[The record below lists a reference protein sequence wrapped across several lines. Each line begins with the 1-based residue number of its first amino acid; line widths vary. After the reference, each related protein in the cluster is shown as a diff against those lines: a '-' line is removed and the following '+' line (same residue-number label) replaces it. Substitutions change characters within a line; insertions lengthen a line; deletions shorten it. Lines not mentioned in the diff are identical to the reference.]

1 LRKGVSKLRKWVYNQ
16 HLSLF
21 TQTFA
26 MNHAMDFFEACR
38 RNDLQTVKQLYEQDT
53 SVIGMADMRGFTP
66 LILAVYNEAPD
77 VVDFLIYKGADV
89 HAQDASGNTA
99 LMGVCFKGYKN
110 IAQKLLNAGVDVNQR
125 NANGA
130 TALTFAATF
139 GQLQI
144 AEWLLQKG
152 ADVHIQD
159 SRGKSPLHHAYIQEN
174 DAMITLLEGYITK

>member
-1 LRKGVSKLRKWVYNQ
+1 
-16 HLSLF
+16 
-21 TQTFA
+21 
-26 MNHAMDFFEACR
+26 MNDAMDFFEACR
-38 RNDLQTVKQLYEQDT
+38 RNDVAAVQKCYDDNPSLI
-53 SVIGMADMRGFTP
+53 SVSDSRGFTA

-77 VVDFLIYKGADV
+77 VVDFLLEKGADV

-99 LMGVCFKGYKN
+99 LMGVCFKGYKE

-139 GQLQI
+139 GHLQI

-152 ADVHIQD
+152 ADVKIKD
-159 SRGKSPLHHAYIQEN
+159 SRGKSPLDHAYIQEN
-174 DAMITLLEGYITK
+174 DPMISLLEKYCRK